1 MTMLVFLLIPLIMSF
16 LSKYTLAV
24 IVPIVRFGLLY
35 MFYIPIFS
43 VIFLSSVYFIF
54 FTN

>member
-1 MTMLVFLLIPLIMSF
+1 MLLFFLIPLLVSTV
-16 LSKYTLAV
+16 SKYAV
-24 IVPIVRFGLLY
+24 SLIIPILRFTLLY

-43 VIFLSSVYFIF
+43 IVFLSSVYFIF